1 MYKVYYSACFL
12 TASTRILK
20 IIGAELRLTMSP
32 LPEGS
37 SPPVKG
43 GGGEVAIVAPFF
55 SFGIQAGAK
64 NDKRK
69 ISGGGGA
76 RARSR
81 LRKSGTRLAAARAAA
96 SARLFLLCARLP
108 AGDIILPTSSSL
120 PVPPHQ
126 TECVPLRR
134 GRTHT
139 RFSQFRMVRRTTH
152 YRE

>member
-1 MYKVYYSACFL
+1 
-12 TASTRILK
+12 
-20 IIGAELRLTMSP
+20 MSP

-108 AGDIILPTSSSL
+108 AGVLF
-120 PVPPHQ
+120 H
-126 TECVPLRR
+126 
-134 GRTHT
+134 
-139 RFSQFRMVRRTTH
+139 
-152 YRE
+152 